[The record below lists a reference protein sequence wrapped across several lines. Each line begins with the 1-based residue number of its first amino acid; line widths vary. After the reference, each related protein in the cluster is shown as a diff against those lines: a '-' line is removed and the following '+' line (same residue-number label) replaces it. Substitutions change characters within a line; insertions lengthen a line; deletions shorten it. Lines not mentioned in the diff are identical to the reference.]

1 MNAES
6 SPTGPTATPP
16 PTTASP
22 RFHRRAASLK
32 EVLLDAGRNFYLN
45 GDTNQA
51 AAISLYAILSFIP
64 LLILTLLAAGRFL
77 GANPDIQR
85 DLLEGFRRV
94 TPYLSESILQQLG
107 AVEQKAQIL
116 GWVGFFTLVWFSSMI
131 FTAMETA
138 LDMIFRAKSHRS
150 YLVSKLLSFAMIP
163 LGWVVGIVSFGLS
176 WVTSLGAELSAAA
189 GAGGV
194 YDPLKQVLFQYL
206 IPFVLVVLYL
216 TVLYK
221 LIPSTRVPLGTALAG
236 SAVFALLMEPA
247 KQLFTWYVTHTTRY
261 QVIFGSLDTLV
272 ILLVWVF
279 YLAVLFLLCAELMAS
294 WRRRDLLLLEK
305 ALLRRG
311 PSHPVLEERVARR
324 FGRFFPAGA
333 RIFREGDAGDAIYYV
348 LSGTVALEKQGDLA
362 AKRLAVFGPGEYFGE
377 MAALAGTP
385 RSATALAL
393 ADARL
398 AVVDKPTFQHLLR
411 ESEAVARLMLAEF
424 SRRIIRTNEQLEEL
438 IQSGVR
444 ARVVARFLAI
454 WPPPADTDPLEALA
468 REMGRD
474 PREIRL
480 ALEDLAGA
488 GLFRLDGERVTGFD
502 REAALRFLAG
512 GEHPSGGG

>member
-1 MNAES
+1 MCPDPPDINR
-6 SPTGPTATPP
+6 TAPSPP
-16 PTTASP
+16 PRVSP
-22 RFHRRAASLK
+22 VLHRRAAGLK

-77 GANPDIQR
+77 GANPDVQR
-85 DLLEGFRRV
+85 ELLDGFRQV
-94 TPYLSESILQQLG
+94 TPCLTESILQQLG

-138 LDMIFRAKSHRS
+138 LDMIFRTKSHRS

-176 WVTSLGAELSAAA
+176 WMTSLGAELSAAA
-189 GAGGV
+189 GAGRV
-194 YDPLKQVLFQYL
+194 YDPLRQVLFQYL
-206 IPFVLVVLYL
+206 IPFALVVLYL
-216 TVLYK
+216 TILYK
-221 LIPSTRVPLGTALAG
+221 VIPSTRLPLGTTLAG

-247 KQLFTWYVTHTTRY
+247 KQLFTVYVTHTTRY

-279 YLAVLFLLCAELMAS
+279 YLAALFLLCAELMAS

-305 ALLRRG
+305 ALLRQDA
-311 PSHPVLEERVARR
+311 SHPVIGERVARR
-324 FGRFFPAGA
+324 FGRIFPAGA

-348 LSGTVALEKQGDLA
+348 LSGKVALEKQGDLA
-362 AKRLAVFGPGEYFGE
+362 SKRLAVFGPGDYFGE
-377 MAALAGTP
+377 MAALAGTL

-393 ADARL
+393 DDAHL
-398 AVVDKPTFQHLLR
+398 AVVDKQTFQRLLR
-411 ESEAVARLMLAEF
+411 ESEPVARLMLAEF
-424 SRRIIRTNEQLEEL
+424 SRRLINTNEQLEDL
-438 IQSGVR
+438 IQSGVKV
-444 ARVVARFLAI
+444 RVAARFLAT
-454 WPPPADTDPLEALA
+454 WPPPGDADPVEALA
-468 REMGRD
+468 RELGRD
-474 PREIRL
+474 PREILR
-480 ALEDLAGA
+480 AVEDLAGK
-488 GLFRLDGERVTGFD
+488 GLFRLEGSRVTGFD

-512 GEHPSGGG
+512 GENRSGED